1 MSKAFRIPTFY
12 KTGFHYKIRYF
23 KDFGILHEYMNIKGY
38 EVYEAFNLPIIKG
51 NPFVKVNAN

>member
-1 MSKAFRIPTFY
+1 MSKAFRIPTVD
-12 KTGFHYKIRYF
+12 KDGFHYKLRRFDNLKY
-23 KDFGILHEYMNIKGY
+23 EYSKCNVGVY